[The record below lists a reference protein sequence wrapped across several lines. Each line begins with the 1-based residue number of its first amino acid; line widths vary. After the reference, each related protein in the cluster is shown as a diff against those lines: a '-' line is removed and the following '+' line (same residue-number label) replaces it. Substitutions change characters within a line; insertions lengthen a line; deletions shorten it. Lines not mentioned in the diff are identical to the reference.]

1 MLAKF
6 QTPYSGPA
14 AIVRGAVRP
23 EKRKR
28 LLSVVAVPKT
38 LARGSPDCY
47 FGSML
52 RLRHL
57 GHLLLALALAM
68 GVVTYAAQATGM
80 DGKMSMAASA
90 MHMCD
95 QGDCSTG
102 GSEPCKSQGTCA
114 LLCSGVIG
122 LPATTA
128 VLDVPPAATAP
139 DGTIRVGPGWSAPPD
154 PYPPRLS
161 VLS

>member
-1 MLAKF
+1 
-6 QTPYSGPA
+6 
-14 AIVRGAVRP
+14 
-23 EKRKR
+23 
-28 LLSVVAVPKT
+28 
-38 LARGSPDCY
+38 
-47 FGSML
+47 ML

-68 GVVTYAAQATGM
+68 GLVTLAARATSM
-80 DGKMSMAASA
+80 DGRMSMAASA
-90 MHMCD
+90 IQMCD
-95 QGDCSTG
+95 HGDCGGG

-128 VLDVPPAATAP
+128 VLDVPPAVTAP
-139 DGTIRVGPGWSAPPD
+139 HVTIRVGPGWSAPPD